1 MKTKDIAHTF
11 QNGGRSDNE
20 CLKMSVEYLRK
31 NKDSLSL
38 RGIER
43 QLKMPDTTL
52 VKAVNGSQKLA
63 KHWEEPLNNFLNNL
77 KNCKCGSKKK

>member
-1 MKTKDIAHTF
+1 MI
-11 QNGGRSDNE
+11 GW
-20 CLKMSVEYLRK
+20 LRK
-31 NKDSLSL
+31 NKEYLSL

-63 KHWEEPLNNFLNNL
+63 RHWENPLSKFLDNL
-77 KNCKCGSKKK
+77 KNCKSDGKNYIGNGKKM